1 MADTADYEDGMIDL
15 GKSVSATSLP
25 GVNPEKAKPV
35 TKLDY
40 PSLYI
45 ADVPELDDLPDGEFY
60 MMMRGQ
66 VTRHTEENPIKGSD
80 EDSGGRKGGY
90 AGKGCS
96 CEITIMKM
104 KPMGEA
110 KVAPS
115 RATQDNDSDLDSALT
130 KIALAKEEADEDE

>member
-15 GKSVSATSLP
+15 GKSVSASAMP
-25 GVNPEKAKPV
+25 GVSPEKTKPI

-45 ADVPELDDLPDGEFY
+45 ADVPELDELPDGEFY
-60 MMMRGQ
+60 FLCRGQ

-80 EDSGGRKGGY
+80 EDTGDRKGGS

-96 CEITIMKM
+96 CEITVMAM
-104 KPMGEA
+104 KPMGDA
-110 KVAPS
+110 KPSPS
-115 RATQDNDSDLDSALT
+115 RAMPDNQPTLDSALT
-130 KIALAKEEADEDE
+130 KIALDKAEADEGE